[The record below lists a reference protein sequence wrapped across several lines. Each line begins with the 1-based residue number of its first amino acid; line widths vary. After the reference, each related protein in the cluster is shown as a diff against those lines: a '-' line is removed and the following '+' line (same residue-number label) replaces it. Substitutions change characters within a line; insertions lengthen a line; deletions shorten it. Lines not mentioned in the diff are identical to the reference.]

1 MIISDFLGRL
11 KEYPPD
17 TQVMLYDN
25 EDDKYFEPGFE
36 KVDVIRVTDCGSE
49 IVVDLS
55 RKYHYGKGVEFS
67 ILALK

>member
-1 MIISDFLGRL
+1 MKVLNLIEKL

-17 TQVMLYDN
+17 TQVMIFDHQDN
-25 EDDKYFEPGFE
+25 EYFEPGFE

-49 IVVDLS
+49 KVVDIA
-55 RKYHYGKGVEFS
+55 RKSHYGEGLEFK